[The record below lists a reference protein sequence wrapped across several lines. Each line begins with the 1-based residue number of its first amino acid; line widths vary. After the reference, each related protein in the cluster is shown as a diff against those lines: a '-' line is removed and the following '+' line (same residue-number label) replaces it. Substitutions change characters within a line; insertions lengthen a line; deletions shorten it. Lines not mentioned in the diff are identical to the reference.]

1 MGAEGR
7 SGTQFSTSGVRN
19 ALLFVVSVCGRTGGW
34 SEAYVST
41 PIFRRLAEFFECLW
55 CRPVVPCLEEDDGRH
70 SVPLELPRN
79 RIPAQVWLRLL
90 SVEER
95 YAVVSF
101 PSS

>member
-1 MGAEGR
+1 MPR
-7 SGTQFSTSGVRN
+7 WGTTLVSN
-19 ALLFVVSVCGRTGGW
+19 ELLFVVLGCGRTGGW

-41 PIFRRLAEFFECLW
+41 PILRRLAECFECLW
-55 CRPVVPCLEEDDGRH
+55 CRPVVPCLEEDGGRH
-70 SVPLELPRN
+70 SVPLELPRD
-79 RIPAQVWLRLL
+79 RIPAQVWLRLM